1 MNNVIK
7 HRKWFAVISL
17 HPSNEGQGMIRKWIS
32 PMWEF
37 RAVYQMGELG
47 SRGLREQAASK
58 PRAKLQGAGQTA
70 VR

>member
-1 MNNVIK
+1 
-7 HRKWFAVISL
+7 
-17 HPSNEGQGMIRKWIS
+17 MIRKWIS

-47 SRGLREQAASK
+47 SCGLREQAASK
-58 PRAKLQGAGQTA
+58 PRAKLQGPGQTA